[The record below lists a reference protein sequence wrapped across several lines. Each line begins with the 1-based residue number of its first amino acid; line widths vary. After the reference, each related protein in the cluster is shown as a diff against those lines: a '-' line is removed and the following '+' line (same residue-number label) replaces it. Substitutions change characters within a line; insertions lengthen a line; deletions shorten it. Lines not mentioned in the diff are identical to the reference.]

1 MLDNWQNRTILLL
14 GKENVEALQ
23 CKHVLIVGLGG
34 VGAYAAEMLVR
45 AGVGEITIVDADKV
59 DVTNRNRQLVALIS
73 TYNQPKVEVLKNRFL
88 DINPRLKI
96 HAICDFLAEKNT
108 VKLFD
113 NHNFDY
119 LIDAIDTISPK
130 VFLMA
135 EALKRNIP
143 IVSAMGSG
151 GKLDPS
157 KIHLADISKS
167 YQCPLAANV
176 RKRLRKIGI
185 YKGIKVIFSSEESRG
200 TIVEENTTYKRTSMG
215 TISYMP
221 AIFGCWCASVC
232 LQDLTIVNNE
242 KNILNTDK

>member
-113 NHNFDY
+113 NHNF
-119 LIDAIDTISPK
+119 
-130 VFLMA
+130 
-135 EALKRNIP
+135 
-143 IVSAMGSG
+143 
-151 GKLDPS
+151 
-157 KIHLADISKS
+157 
-167 YQCPLAANV
+167 
-176 RKRLRKIGI
+176 
-185 YKGIKVIFSSEESRG
+185 
-200 TIVEENTTYKRTSMG
+200 ENH
-215 TISYMP
+215 
-221 AIFGCWCASVC
+221 
-232 LQDLTIVNNE
+232 QH
-242 KNILNTDK
+242 